1 MLQKLLAVEPKVPS
15 GFKIDAK
22 AITLTIQPR
31 SEASQVFKVKV
42 PKKATPGVAVLTA
55 DIKFDSWE
63 LQRME

>member
-1 MLQKLLAVEPKVPS
+1 MPT

-31 SEASQVFKVKV
+31 AEASHVFKVKV

-55 DIKFDSWE
+55 DVKFDGWE
-63 LQRME
+63 LQEWSEAFIEIAP